1 MCLCAEK
8 KISPIRNL
16 FGKTIIMITIYL
28 NKVVCMS
35 AGEECT
41 GLKLNVLRERGV
53 LKAAVESRWHSSRAV
68 SKWEFRLLNPTVQI
82 LALPLTSC
90 MTLASF
96 LS

>member
-1 MCLCAEK
+1 MCVFVCKEK
-8 KISPIRNL
+8 KISPKRNL
-16 FGKTIIMITIYL
+16 FGQTMIMIIYL

-41 GLKLNVLRERGV
+41 GLKLNVLREGV
-53 LKAAVESRWHSSRAV
+53 PKAAVESRWHSSRAV
-68 SKWEFRLLNPTVQI
+68 SKWEFRLLNATVQI